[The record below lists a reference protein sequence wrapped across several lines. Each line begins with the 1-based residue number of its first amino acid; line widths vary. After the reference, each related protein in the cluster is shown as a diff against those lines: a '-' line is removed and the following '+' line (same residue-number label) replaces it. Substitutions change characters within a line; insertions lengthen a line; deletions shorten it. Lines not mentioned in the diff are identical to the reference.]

1 MSEGLLAAIEI
12 VGLIAKEREDSL
24 LGGCPRT
31 GVVAR
36 ESEFEA
42 IFSII

>member
-24 LGGCPRT
+24 L
-31 GVVAR
+31 A
-36 ESEFEA
+36 
-42 IFSII
+42 